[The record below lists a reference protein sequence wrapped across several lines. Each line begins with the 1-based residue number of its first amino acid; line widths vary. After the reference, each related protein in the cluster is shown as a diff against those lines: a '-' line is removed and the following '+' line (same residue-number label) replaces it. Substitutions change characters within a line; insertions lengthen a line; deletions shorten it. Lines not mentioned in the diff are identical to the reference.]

1 MCLKN
6 ANWMYTYKY
15 MDPQMQSCQVA
26 IESEEGKKQPRVLG
40 VCFIMG
46 GSTLLLSKLS

>member
-6 ANWMYTYKY
+6 ANWVDTYKF
-15 MDPQMQSCQVA
+15 MDPQTQSCQVA
-26 IESEEGKKQPRVLG
+26 IESEEGKKQPTVLG

-46 GSTLLLSKLS
+46 GGTLLLSKLS